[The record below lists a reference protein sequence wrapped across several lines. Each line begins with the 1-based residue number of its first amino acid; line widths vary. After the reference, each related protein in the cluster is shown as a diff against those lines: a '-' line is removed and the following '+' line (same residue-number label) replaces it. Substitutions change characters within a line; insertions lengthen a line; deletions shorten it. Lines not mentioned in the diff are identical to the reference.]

1 MKVNQKGFSV
11 VEILIVIVVVGLLG
25 AVGWLVYDRQKSKTG
40 EPLKATTTTNSSTTA
55 TTTPS
60 LEKPTTNSAK
70 QTVNSAKQTVTYKTA
85 KFSFDL
91 PKDWTYSGAP
101 STMGIDEYS
110 GYVVS
115 PDKKLQLSVYIQKI
129 SDNTGSSVSSGP
141 YQASFAGIGGKT
153 YYLEEVSTNGS
164 NVNQLSVSACGP
176 NACKTL
182 DDHTTK
188 LNDTY
193 WLNLAI
199 DPGEGTTPPY
209 KLSANDPLVTQI
221 KSIISSIAIE

>member
-1 MKVNQKGFSV
+1 MKANQKGFSV
-11 VEILIVIVVVGLLG
+11 VEVLIVIVVVGLLG
-25 AVGWLVYDRQKSKTG
+25 AVGWLVYDRQKSKTN
-40 EPLKATTTTNSSTTA
+40 EQPKTTNTTK
-55 TTTPS
+55 TSNTTSTTPS
-60 LEKPTTNSAK
+60 TVKPTSNS
-70 QTVNSAKQTVTYKTA
+70 TKQTVTYKTA

-101 STMGIDEYS
+101 STMGPEEFD
-110 GYVVS
+110 GYIVS
-115 PDKKLQLSVYIQKI
+115 PDKKLQLSVYVQQIADYK
-129 SDNTGSSVSSGP
+129 GSSFSSGP
-141 YQASFAGIGGKT
+141 FQDSFTGINGKT

-164 NVNQLSVSACGP
+164 NVNQLSVSACGT

-199 DPGEGTTPPY
+199 DPGSGTTPPY
-209 KLSANDPLVTQI
+209 KLSVNDPLVTQI
-221 KSIISSIAIE
+221 KTIIISITIE

>member
-1 MKVNQKGFSV
+1 MKANQKGFSV

-25 AVGWLVYDRQKSKTG
+25 AVGWLVYDRQKSKTS
-40 EPLKATTTTNSSTTA
+40 EPPKTSTTTNRSTTTNS
-55 TTTPS
+55 TPS
-60 LEKPTTNSAK
+60 IEKSTTNS
-70 QTVNSAKQTVTYKTA
+70 TRQTVTYKTA

-91 PKDWTYSGAP
+91 PKDWTYFGEP
-101 STMGIDEYS
+101 WDMGLDEYG

-115 PDKKLQLSVYIQKI
+115 PDKKLQLSIFIQKI
-129 SDNTGSSVSSGP
+129 ADHTGNSVSSGP
-141 YQASFAGIGGKT
+141 YQDSFKGISGRT
-153 YYLEEVSTNGS
+153 YYLEESSTIGN

-188 LNDTY
+188 INDTY

-199 DPGEGTTPPY
+199 DPGSNMVQPY
-209 KLSANDPLVTQI
+209 NLSVDDPLVAQI
-221 KSIISSIAIE
+221 KTIISSITIEQN